1 MQNPK
6 IQVLEPER
14 VVHVHLGNCSINI
27 VITDE
32 GILIDVW
39 EPEFEGDL
47 PVNSMYTR
55 NSSLEPQEVE

>member
-55 NSSLEPQEVE
+55 NSSLEPQESE